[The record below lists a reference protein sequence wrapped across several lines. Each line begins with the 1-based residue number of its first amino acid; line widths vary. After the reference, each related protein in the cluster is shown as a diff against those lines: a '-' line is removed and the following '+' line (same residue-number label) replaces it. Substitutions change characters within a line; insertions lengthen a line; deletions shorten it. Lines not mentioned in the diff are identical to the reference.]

1 MLYSV
6 SVVIPQEQ
14 SAAGG
19 LFQVMTSLA
28 SAIGL
33 VFSSIVANAHT
44 STEEPDKS
52 FRYGFWVS
60 VAYGLFAVVAAIP
73 LLWGIGVVSFRAYI
87 ASPSEADI
95 FSRPHSSTRRER
107 RLALRPS
114 SLTTTRRSCST
125 STPSSRFRFKRVL
138 ASFCT
143 AGK

>member
-1 MLYSV
+1 MADLLSSRRFLSFALGITGACFVYCSGMLYSV

-33 VFSSIVANAHT
+33 VFSTIVANAHT

-60 VAYGLFAVVAAIP
+60 VAYGLFAVVGAIP
-73 LLWGIGVVSFRAYI
+73 LLWGIGVVSSCLRVHL
-87 ASPSEADI
+87 SP
-95 FSRPHSSTRRER
+95 
-107 RLALRPS
+107 LALT
-114 SLTTTRRSCST
+114 SLRD
-125 STPSSRFRFKRVL
+125 P
-138 ASFCT
+138 T
-143 AGK
+143 AQ

>member
-73 LLWGIGVVSFRAYI
+73 LLWGIGVVSRCLRFALWRAKLTYSHDRT
-87 ASPSEADI
+87 AQQD
-95 FSRPHSSTRRER
+95 RRDR
-107 RLALRPS
+107 S
-114 SLTTTRRSCST
+114 CGGSRRS
-125 STPSSRFRFKRVL
+125 PPREGPVRQAR
-138 ASFCT
+138 
-143 AGK
+143 